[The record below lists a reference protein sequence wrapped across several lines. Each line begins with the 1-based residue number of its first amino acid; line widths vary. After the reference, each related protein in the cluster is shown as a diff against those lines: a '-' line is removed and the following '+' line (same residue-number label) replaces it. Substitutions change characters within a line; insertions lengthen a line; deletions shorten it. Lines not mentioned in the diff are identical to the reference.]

1 MPTSIH
7 PRKLSELADSMRG
20 TVLVNGD
27 DCYDQARRVWNGAV
41 DRHPA
46 AIARCTGTADVVAAI
61 SFARQEGLPTAVRGG
76 GHSVAGN
83 AVCDDGLVID
93 LSPMRGV
100 HVDPQER
107 TARAQPGTTW
117 GEFDRE
123 TQLFSLATTGGIVST
138 TGIAGLTL
146 GGGIGWLARSY
157 GTTCDNLLSAD
168 VVTANGGI
176 VRASHD
182 ENADLLWGLR
192 GGGGNFGVVTSFEYQ
207 LHEVGPVVLAGAVFH
222 PFSRA
227 HDVLA
232 FFREFTAAAPEELS
246 LVASFPAAPA
256 ASFLPPEIH
265 GTRVAVLG
273 VCHCGSLEDAEAAIG
288 PLRTFGPPLAD
299 VIQPTPYT
307 AVQSMFDARFPH
319 GRHYY
324 WKSSYLRELTD
335 EAIDVLV
342 DHIARTPSAETTSYL
357 WHLGGAFGRPAE
369 DTAFGHR
376 DVLFDFAALAGWL
389 DPTRTEE
396 HVGWA
401 RDFWA
406 AMQPHATS
414 GVYVN
419 NLSAEGQN
427 RTRAAYR
434 PEIYDRLS
442 RLKSKYDP
450 DNFFHFNQ
458 NIRPMATI

>member
-1 MPTSIH
+1 MPTSTH
-7 PRKLSELADSMRG
+7 RRALSGLADSMRG
-20 TVLVNGD
+20 TVLAPGD
-27 DCYDQARRVWNGAV
+27 DGYDRARRVWNAMV

-46 AIARCTGTADVVAAI
+46 GIARCTGTADVVAAV
-61 SFARQEGLPTAVRGG
+61 SFARREGLPVAVRGG
-76 GHSVAGN
+76 GHNVAGN
-83 AVCDDGLVID
+83 AVCDNGLVID

-100 HVDPQER
+100 RIDPGQR
-107 TARAQPGTTW
+107 TALAQGGTTW

-157 GTTCDNLLSAD
+157 GTTCDNVLSAD
-168 VVTANGGI
+168 VVTADGKTL
-176 VRASHD
+176 RASRD
-182 ENADLLWGLR
+182 ENPDLFWGLR

-222 PFSRA
+222 PLSRA
-227 HDVLA
+227 RETLA
-232 FFREFTAAAPEELS
+232 FFRELTKAAPEQLC

-256 ASFLPPEIH
+256 APFMPPEFH
-265 GTRVAVLG
+265 GTRVAAIG
-273 VCHCGSLEDAEAAIG
+273 VCHCGSLADADTAVA
-288 PLRTFGPPLAD
+288 PLRAFGPPLAD
-299 VIQPTPYT
+299 VIQPMPYT
-307 AVQSMFDARFPH
+307 AVQAMFDARFPH
-319 GRHYY
+319 GRHNY

-335 EAIDVLV
+335 EAIEVLV
-342 DHIARTPSAETTSYL
+342 DHVARTPSAETTSYV

-389 DPTRTEE
+389 DPARTEE
-396 HVGWA
+396 HISWA
-401 RDFWA
+401 RDFWT

-419 NLSAEGQN
+419 NLSAEGED
-427 RTRAAYR
+427 RARSAYR
-434 PEIYDRLS
+434 PDIYERLS

-450 DNFFHFNQ
+450 DNFFRFNQ
-458 NIRPMATI
+458 NIRPMATG